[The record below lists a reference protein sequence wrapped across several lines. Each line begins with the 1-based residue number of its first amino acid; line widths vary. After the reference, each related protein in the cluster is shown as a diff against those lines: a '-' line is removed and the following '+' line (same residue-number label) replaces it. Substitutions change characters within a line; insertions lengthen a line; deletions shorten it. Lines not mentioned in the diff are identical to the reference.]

1 MIRRPPRSTL
11 FPYTT
16 LFRSSGLGCPTW
28 PRCTDDSF
36 VSTPELAGHGAI
48 EFGNRL
54 LTFALTAVA
63 IATVVA
69 VFRSVRRDLRRLA
82 VGCAGGGPRHPQ
94 PGGVGLVGDDG
105 ALG

>member
-28 PRCTDDSF
+28 PRCTDESF
-36 VSTPELAGHGAI
+36 VATPELAGHGAI

-54 LTFALTAVA
+54 LTFVLRRVRLPPASG
-63 IATVVA
+63 
-69 VFRSVRRDLRRLA
+69 VFPPTRRDLPRPPLLPFLAPPAHALLAGAPAPPRLT
-82 VGCAGGGPRHPQ
+82 
-94 PGGVGLVGDDG
+94 
-105 ALG
+105 